1 MKKRLFAL
9 IAVLIFITVTAMPV
23 YADMGPKPSIELT
36 VKNAPDEDYYIDLL
50 VPGSLRNKEDILKD
64 VNEEYLGKDAEMM
77 SGIIN
82 NTDDGWHPRYGTE
95 NGRAKG
101 FTCNNSSHKY
111 RFNYNNVPETFKVII
126 VTESGKVI
134 VSNEITRKAFNAVTT
149 DAKTGKLRERKN
161 AILAKQLERFLIT
174 FIVTL
179 LIEGM
184 IFRCFKFEGKEGHNF
199 AVFFKTNLCTQ
210 LLLYVVISLLPLHML
225 IYGGIFAAEIIIT
238 IIEGCVYSK
247 LLTPKGKGARYA
259 IVANILSFVLSL
271 PMWFVLEVFFRIS
284 I

>member
-50 VPGSLRNKEDILKD
+50 VPATFRTKEDILQD
-64 VNEEYLGKDAEMM
+64 FNEQYSGKDAELMRV
-77 SGIIN
+77 ILN
-82 NTDDGWHPRYGTE
+82 NTEDGWIPRHG
-95 NGRAKG
+95 GRFRK
-101 FTCNNSSHKY
+101 FTHSNSSHKY
-111 RFNYNNVPETFKVII
+111 EVSYMDVPETFKVII

-149 DAKTGKLRERKN
+149 FDAKTGKLREKKT

-184 IFRCFKFEGKEGHNF
+184 IFRCFKFEGKEGYNF
-199 AVFFKTNLCTQ
+199 AVFFLTNLCTQ

-271 PMWFVLEVFFRIS
+271 PMWFILEFFFRIS

>member
-36 VKNAPDEDYYIDLL
+36 VKNAPDEDYYIDLIM
-50 VPGSLRNKEDILKD
+50 PGNFRKKEDLLQE
-64 VNEEYLGKDAEMM
+64 VNEEYSGKDAEMM
-77 SGIIN
+77 MGLVN
-82 NTDDGWHPRYGTE
+82 NIDDGWYPRYG
-95 NGRAKG
+95 GRFRK
-101 FTCNNSSHKY
+101 FTHSKSSHTY
-111 RFNYNNVPETFKVII
+111 TFDYNEVPVKFKVII

-134 VSNEITRKAFNAVTT
+134 KSEEFTRKAYNAEITF
-149 DAKTGKLRERKN
+149 DAETGKLSENKSGMF
-161 AILAKQLERFLIT
+161 AKQFIRFLIT
-174 FIVTL
+174 FLSTL

-184 IFRCFKFEGKEGHNF
+184 IFRCFKFEGKAGHNF
-199 AVFFKTNLCTQ
+199 VVFFLTNLCTQ

-271 PMWFVLEVFFRIS
+271 PMWFILEVFFRIS

>member
-1 MKKRLFAL
+1 M
-9 IAVLIFITVTAMPV
+9 LIFITVTAMPV

-36 VKNAPDEDYYIDLL
+36 VKNAPDEDYYINLL
-50 VPGSLRNKEDILKD
+50 VPGTLRKKEDRLQE
-64 VNEEYLGKDAEMM
+64 VNEQYSGKDAELMRV
-77 SGIIN
+77 IIN
-82 NTDDGWHPRYGTE
+82 NTEDGWYPRRGGHFRELTQS
-95 NGRAKG
+95 K
-101 FTCNNSSHKY
+101 SSRKY
-111 RFNYNNVPETFKVII
+111 EFSYMDVPKTFKVII

-149 DAKTGKLRERKN
+149 FDAETGKLREKKT
-161 AILAKQLERFLIT
+161 AMLAKQLERFLIT
-174 FIVTL
+174 FIATL

-184 IFRCFKFEGKEGHNF
+184 IFRCFEFEGKEGHNF

-210 LLLYVVISLLPLHML
+210 LLLYVVISLLPLQML

-271 PMWFVLEVFFRIS
+271 PMWFILEFFFRIS

>member
-36 VKNAPDEDYYIDLL
+36 VKNAPDEDYYINLL
-50 VPGSLRNKEDILKD
+50 VPGTLRKKEDRLQE
-64 VNEEYLGKDAEMM
+64 VNEQYSGKDAELMRV
-77 SGIIN
+77 IIN
-82 NTDDGWHPRYGTE
+82 NTEDGWYPRRGGHFRELTQS
-95 NGRAKG
+95 K
-101 FTCNNSSHKY
+101 SSRKY
-111 RFNYNNVPETFKVII
+111 EFSYMDVPKTFKVII

-149 DAKTGKLRERKN
+149 FDAKTGKLRERKT

-174 FIVTL
+174 FIATL

-184 IFRCFKFEGKEGHNF
+184 IFRCFEFEGKEGHNF
-199 AVFFKTNLCTQ
+199 AVIFKTNLCTQ

-271 PMWFVLEVFFRIS
+271 PMWFILEFFFRIS

>member
-36 VKNAPDEDYYIDLL
+36 VKNAPDEDYYINLL
-50 VPGSLRNKEDILKD
+50 VPGTLRKKEDRLQE
-64 VNEEYLGKDAEMM
+64 VNEQYSGKDAELMRV
-77 SGIIN
+77 IIN
-82 NTDDGWHPRYGTE
+82 NTEDGWYPRRGGHFRELTQSKSL
-95 NGRAKG
+95 R
-101 FTCNNSSHKY
+101 KY
-111 RFNYNNVPETFKVII
+111 EFSYMDVPKTFKVII

-134 VSNEITRKAFNAVTT
+134 VSNEITRKAFNAEITF
-149 DAKTGKLRERKN
+149 DAETGKLREKKT
-161 AILAKQLERFLIT
+161 AMLAKQLERFLIT
-174 FIVTL
+174 FIATL

-271 PMWFVLEVFFRIS
+271 PMWFILEFFFRIS